1 MLSTMTQNNTNS
13 TCYLRSDGRTE
24 ADREAVDKLFAH
36 NWEYFVIKK
45 DDRSNELKT
54 FVECCGSEFK
64 VGQ

>member
-1 MLSTMTQNNTNS
+1 M
-13 TCYLRSDGRTE
+13 CYLRSDCRAE
-24 ADREAVDKLFAH
+24 ADREAVDRLFAH

-45 DDRSNELKT
+45 DERSDKLSA

>member
-1 MLSTMTQNNTNS
+1 MLSTTVKNNSGT
-13 TCYLRSDGRTE
+13 TCYLRSECRTE

-45 DDRSNELKT
+45 DDRSDKMAA
-54 FVECCGSEFK
+54 FVECCGNEFK

>member
-13 TCYLRSDGRTE
+13 TCYLRSDCRTE

-45 DDRSNELKT
+45 DERSNQLKT
-54 FVECCGSEFK
+54 FVECCGNEFK
-64 VGQ
+64 IGQ